1 MVEETNGGASIN
13 ARGFATMLE
22 EQLTHALRV
31 REAEGRR
38 RRLLLSDATEAERL
52 ARLVDFSSN
61 DYVSVARNTRV
72 RRAWLERLGASDE
85 AFGSTGSRLL
95 DGDSTTHTQL
105 EHKLAAYFHAPAALL
120 CKVGS

>member
-1 MVEETNGGASIN
+1 MVEETNEGASIY
-13 ARGFATMLE
+13 ARGFPTMLD

-38 RRLLLSDATEAERL
+38 RRLLLSDAAEAERL

-61 DYVSVARNTRV
+61 DYVSVARNPRV

-95 DGDSTTHTQL
+95 DGDSPTHTQL

-120 CKVGS
+120 